1 MKKLVAAGA
10 ASLAFA
16 AMPIVGAFAATST
29 PVTVTD
35 TLEVKILTACTFGRW
50 GVAGAAGQSTNVTVD
65 PVWTSTTGASADP
78 GTTDAGTY
86 SATVRPGATVE
97 LGTSH
102 FKGYCNSPSGFD
114 VTVTTPSLE
123 NAAHDTIAYSASTPS
138 STDGWTLKKGANLF
152 DNTASGAK
160 FMHVTSATDASN
172 PVEETATYTVYTTA
186 TTNAGVYTGNVVYSF
201 TYDDPTSGN

>member
-50 GVAGAAGQSTNVTVD
+50 GAAGAAGQPNVSVGPT
-65 PVWTSTTGASADP
+65 WTGGATADP
-78 GTTDAGTY
+78 GDTVTGTY
-86 SATVRPGATVE
+86 SATITPGATVE
-97 LGTSH
+97 LGTST
-102 FKGYCNSPSGFD
+102 FKGYCNSPSGFE

-138 STDGWTLKKGANLF
+138 STDGWTLKKGGNLF
-152 DNTASGAK
+152 DNTVSGAK
-160 FMHVTSATDASN
+160 FMNETSATATA
-172 PVEETATYTVYTTA
+172 VTETATYTVYTTA
-186 TTNAGVYTGNVVYSF
+186 TTNSGVYRGNVVYSF